1 MDKRIAIIMPSMRL
15 AGGIERVATL
25 QANYW
30 IQEGHKVAFWVH
42 DGKKDTFYPLDENIE
57 FYSLGLDTSCSLIEK
72 IPVVKSIY
80 KFIKGKKKLINL
92 TKYWKPDVVI
102 SMMHGPE
109 KYYLP
114 CIRKMSFII
123 GVNHVT
129 LALRQ
134 GVYRK
139 SYKQRLRD
147 RFCFVLLIHQL
158 RKYHAVV
165 ALSKTDELNFRRL
178 RCRTLYIPNPCSFT
192 IGKERSV
199 ANKEK
204 TIIMIGRLDYLKG
217 QDRLIDIWSRIA
229 NEYADWRLLIVGNG
243 CAKSKIYEQ
252 IHEKNLTGRIDII
265 EESRNVRELLEK
277 SSIFAFTSRSESFG
291 MVILEALSSGLPIVT
306 YDCENGPRDL
316 VDNYYNGF
324 LVHEDD
330 VETFVEKLRLLMNDP
345 DLRKKLSENASL
357 SAERFS
363 LSNVML
369 QWEDLLIKS
378 SFK

>member
-1 MDKRIAIIMPSMRL
+1 MPSMRF
-15 AGGIERVATL
+15 AGGIERVVTL

-30 IQEGHKVAFWVH
+30 AQEGHKVSIWVH
-42 DGKKDTFYPLDENIE
+42 DGRKDSFYHLDGNIE
-57 FYSLGLDTSCSLIEK
+57 FYSLGLDTSNSLIGK

-80 KFIKGKKKLINL
+80 KFIKRKKKLIKL
-92 TKYWKPDVVI
+92 TKYWKPNIVI

-109 KYYLP
+109 MYYLP
-114 CIRKMSFII
+114 CIRKMAFII

-134 GVYRK
+134 GAYSK
-139 SYKQRLRD
+139 SYKQRLRN
-147 RFCFVLLIHQL
+147 RFLFVLLVNQL

-165 ALSKTDELNFRRL
+165 ALSKTDVLNFRRL
-178 RCRTLYIPNPCSFT
+178 KCHALYIPNPCSFT
-192 IGKERSV
+192 IGKERGM

-229 NEYADWRLLIVGNG
+229 DEYTDWKLLLVGNG
-243 CAKSKIYEQ
+243 DAKSKIYAQ
-252 IHEKNLTGRIDII
+252 IHEKKLTERIDII

-324 LVHEDD
+324 LVHDD
-330 VETFVEKLRLLMNDP
+330 DLETFVEKLRLLMNNP
-345 DLRKKLSENASL
+345 DLRQKLSENAL
-357 SAERFS
+357 FSAERFS

-369 QWEDLLIKS
+369 QWEELLIKS
-378 SFK
+378 TYKQ